1 MASLVKYAVWLDRSK
16 CTILQS
22 SRWFASLSLY
32 TQRKMTARATTRDN
46 FARSHVHTCQDSEY
60 IKTAEDAWQEAID
73 LVNTTD
79 GWKEEKGDKN
89 TVRKSAG
96 CPTVVL

>member
-32 TQRKMTARATTRDN
+32 TQRKMTARAGTRDN
-46 FARSHVHTCQDSEY
+46 FARSHVHTRQDSEY

-96 CPTVVL
+96 CLWLWY

>member
-1 MASLVKYAVWLDRSK
+1 
-16 CTILQS
+16 
-22 SRWFASLSLY
+22 
-32 TQRKMTARATTRDN
+32 MTARATTRED

-89 TVRKSAG
+89 TVRKSAV
-96 CPTVVL
+96 CLSVAVVLIIILTGGCGGESEECQGTEDLQMQGQD

>member
-1 MASLVKYAVWLDRSK
+1 
-16 CTILQS
+16 
-22 SRWFASLSLY
+22 
-32 TQRKMTARATTRDN
+32 MTARATTRED

-89 TVRKSAG
+89 TVRKSAVRLSVVVVIICILTGG
-96 CPTVVL
+96 CGGESEECQGTEDLQMQGKD